1 MPSTSIN
8 TTVTVLLKNFDFKP
22 ATKQKVSHGQATNP
36 TADDYDILTIFRQI
50 LVQFAFLFNPV
61 VFF

>member
-22 ATKQKVSHGQATNP
+22 ATKQKVSHGQAANP
-36 TADDYDILTIFRQI
+36 TAD
-50 LVQFAFLFNPV
+50 
-61 VFF
+61 